1 VVSVKATDGS
11 NANPADAQRIV
22 TVLAEDLK

>member
-1 VVSVKATDGS
+1 VVSVKAADGS